1 MSRGAAAPTLGRL
14 ARRFMTRPRRTA
26 IDKALARGAE
36 ADLRLYG
43 LAGSAAAVALNE
55 LLPEGSGPM
64 IVVADS
70 HDDAGYLH
78 HDLSRLAGEEA
89 VAIMPSGYRRDI
101 RFGLPDAP
109 QQILR
114 VDALSR
120 LAGDTRLRFVVTY
133 PEALAEGVAERD
145 TLAAS
150 TISIAT
156 GSQLDLTATMR
167 RLRELGF
174 KETDYVYEPGQFAR
188 RGSILDI
195 FGYSHELPYR
205 IDLFGDEVDS
215 IRTFDIETQLSAERM
230 ADVTITANVE

>member
-70 HDDAGYLH
+70 TMMQAI
-78 HDLSRLAGEEA
+78 STTTSAVRAGEEA

-174 KETDYVYEPGQFAR
+174 KETDYVYEPGGCPAR
-188 RGSILDI
+188 LDPRH
-195 FGYSHELPYR
+195 FRL
-205 IDLFGDEVDS
+205 L
-215 IRTFDIETQLSAERM
+215 A
-230 ADVTITANVE
+230 